1 MQKLEQLFTES
12 RQVRE
17 EADCLVTKEEMLS
30 AISELAK
37 NISDKLAHSNPLLI
51 AIMNGGMV
59 PLGLLMQELDFPLQ
73 IDYLHASRY
82 RDKTHGGELKWLVL
96 PKIPLH
102 NRTVLLIDDIHDE
115 GITLESVKTYCK
127 AEGAKEVYSAVLVN
141 KIHERKNNT
150 RADFIALEIPDRYVF
165 GFGMD
170 YKGVLR
176 NAPGIFAVK
185 GL

>member
-1 MQKLEQLFTES
+1 MQELKELFIES

-17 EADCLVTKEEMLS
+17 EADCLVTKQEMLT
-30 AISELAK
+30 AIANMAE
-37 NISDKLAHSNPLLI
+37 NISTKLAQTNPVVI

-73 IDYLHASRY
+73 VDYLHASRY
-82 RDKTHGGELKWLVL
+82 RNKTRGGELQWLVL
-96 PKIPLH
+96 PRVSLR
-102 NRTVLLIDDIHDE
+102 NRTVLLVDDIHDE
-115 GITLESVKTYCK
+115 GITLEAIKSYCME
-127 AEGAKEVYSAVLVN
+127 EGAKEVYSAVLIN
-141 KIHERKNNT
+141 KVHQRKNNT
-150 RADFIALEIPDRYVF
+150 HADFIALEIPDRYVF

-176 NAPGIFAVK
+176 NAPGVFAVK

>member
-1 MQKLEQLFTES
+1 MQELKELFIES
-12 RQVRE
+12 QQVRK
-17 EADCLVTKEEMLS
+17 EADCLVSKQAMLT
-30 AISELAK
+30 AISNMAEA
-37 NISDKLAHSNPLLI
+37 ISTKLAETNPVVI

-73 IDYLHASRY
+73 IDYLHATRY
-82 RDKTHGGELKWLVL
+82 RDKTRGGELQWLVL
-96 PKIPLH
+96 PRISLH
-102 NRTVLLIDDIHDE
+102 NRTVLLVDDIHDE
-115 GITLESVKTYCK
+115 GITLETIKDFCK
-127 AEGAKEVYSAVLVN
+127 KEGAKEVYSAVLIN
-141 KIHERKNNT
+141 KVHQRKNNT
-150 RADFIALEIPDRYVF
+150 CADFIALEIPDRYVF